1 MCTRWDDYYSLRG
14 PVKVCPGNLRR
25 NAVGFLSVARDNYV
39 RVEILLP
46 RDVKVWAEMRAT
58 ERGLAL
64 SAFIRERLIAV
75 KRTEQPPKVA
85 A

>member
-1 MCTRWDDYYSLRG
+1 M
-14 PVKVCPGNLRR
+14 
-25 NAVGFLSVARDNYV
+25 ARDNYV
-39 RVEILLP
+39 RVEVLLP

-75 KRTEQPPKVA
+75 QKIEQTKA
-85 A
+85 AA